1 MSRLNSTGISI
12 HTCTELCCFPLR
24 CFQKYKKPRK
34 IVPSALPR
42 LLLVLALLL
51 DSELR
56 VDEHSLSHVNSCT
69 ISLTYLDILS
79 LSTLCPDNT
88 VVEIPRFFVLK
99 QRVLIVIRPRIQ
111 PFGKLLPFVG
121 LSPS

>member
-1 MSRLNSTGISI
+1 MENTLSYCYVNSSANIILDGSTLDNLCYSITDKSYLRWIFKRDLVSRLNSTGILI
-12 HTCTELCCFPLR
+12 HTCTELCCFPFR

-56 VDEHSLSHVNSCT
+56 VDGHRLSHVNSCI
-69 ISLTYLDILS
+69 ISLR
-79 LSTLCPDNT
+79 
-88 VVEIPRFFVLK
+88 E
-99 QRVLIVIRPRIQ
+99 RVRE
-111 PFGKLLPFVG
+111 
-121 LSPS
+121 